1 MQQIRV
7 LYFLFCIALERDY
20 IKFIFLSSEVGIF
33 DLRNTSTI
41 KGDDDEELV
50 SPVVSFPKSAKGV
63 HGAFYSPLTG
73 QYALTT
79 GVDNTIKLYD
89 VRQGTEAECK
99 LETWSISNTY
109 VPSKFISDL

>member
-1 MQQIRV
+1 M
-7 LYFLFCIALERDY
+7 
-20 IKFIFLSSEVGIF
+20 GIF

-50 SPVVSFPKSAKGV
+50 SPVVSFPKSVKGV
-63 HGAFYSPLTG
+63 HGAFFSPLTG

-99 LETWSISNTY
+99 LKLDPHLIFTCHLNLFSIHRSQN
-109 VPSKFISDL
+109 D